1 MADNSELR
9 VQLQSQD
16 PSFSVTFHN
25 QKLNN
30 EQQRNFQLSEK
41 IKQLESEARSA
52 EKRMHKLRQ
61 ELG

>member
-1 MADNSELR
+1 LHASIGELTTRIESLMADNSELR

-30 EQQRNFQLSEK
+30 E
-41 IKQLESEARSA
+41 
-52 EKRMHKLRQ
+52 
-61 ELG
+61 